1 MKKALLVLAAS
12 AAWTPLRAQSVSF
25 PVAPMQTVGM
35 RFPGPRL
42 PMVDIRLPSQG
53 LPIQPVFFQASVLP
67 RLSFPQPQGPA
78 FPVPVGKPHWPAAP
92 VKLEPATPAGP
103 AKPSRKPKSSEPR
116 EASTQSLSL
125 QTLEASWKKGLRAP
139 EGGGAALSAPEG
151 GEGLAARLQAAFDG
165 SLPEEV
171 AAAPEPVDT
180 RPSAPTQNL
189 PEWELERDLGVR

>member
-12 AAWTPLRAQSVSF
+12 AAWAPLRAQSVSF
-25 PVAPMQTVGM
+25 PVSPMQTVGM

-42 PMVDIRLPSQG
+42 PMVDIRLPAQS

-78 FPVPVGKPHWPAAP
+78 FPVPVEKPHWPAAP
-92 VKLEPATPAGP
+92 VKLEPAAPVKPVQERRRPKTGSPRAPAAPGP
-103 AKPSRKPKSSEPR
+103 SFEERKSSWED
-116 EASTQSLSL
+116 T
-125 QTLEASWKKGLRAP
+125 
-139 EGGGAALSAPEG
+139 LSAPEG
-151 GEGLAARLQAAFDG
+151 GKGLAARLQAAFDG